1 MKRKDKPKLEHE
13 EQGRKCKGNKLS
25 GIKSRKRAL
34 K

>member
-1 MKRKDKPKLEHE
+1 MKRKDKPRLENE

-25 GIKSRKRAL
+25 GIKSRKYAS